1 MATCSIKREGI
12 YTSEYAKIA
21 TKFKDLECL
30 LAALKEVGYDNVE
43 VHEKAERLVD
53 FQGRQTHYTDAT
65 GDTANVIVRRKY
77 VGGAANDL
85 GFLKSADGSYAAL
98 VSQYDS
104 HRHNEQ
110 WFGKLKAKY
119 AEKFV
124 AKEAKRQGM
133 KLYSPAKSV
142 NGKRVI
148 QYLDMRA

>member
-1 MATCSIKREGI
+1 M
-12 YTSEYAKIA
+12 
-21 TKFKDLECL
+21 
-30 LAALKEVGYDNVE
+30 
-43 VHEKAERLVD
+43 D
-53 FQGRQTHYTDAT
+53 FQGRQTHYTDAN

-85 GFLKSADGSYAAL
+85 GFLKNADGSYAAL

-104 HRHNEQ
+104 HRHNEK
-110 WFGKLKAKY
+110 WFGTLKAKY

-133 KLYSPAKSV
+133 KLYSPARLV
-142 NGKRVI
+142 NGKKVI

>member
-1 MATCSIKREGI
+1 M
-12 YTSEYAKIA
+12 SEYAKVK
-21 TKFKDLECL
+21 TQFKDLECL

-43 VHEKAERLVD
+43 VHENAERLVD

-85 GFLKSADGSYAAL
+85 GFLKGADGSYSAM
-98 VSQYDS
+98 VSAYDS

-133 KLYSPAKSV
+133 KLYSPARLV
-142 NGKRVI
+142 NGKKVI